1 MGINYPK
8 TIVVDKNNYDK
19 TKISFKCPFIA
30 KVSNK
35 AMYQRL
41 SFEGKEKVFLFK
53 SLDEYK
59 EMMKRL
65 FASGYDDTVVVQEY
79 IKGTDANMRVLTCFA
94 DQNSNVIFSS
104 VGKVLLEEKGPD
116 VTGNYSAIYNTE
128 DEKIVENFFKSMDWD
143 YLLNISN
150 EINEA
155 VSFIKLFQES
165 VIFNPAISSIF
176 IH

>member
-128 DEKIVENFFKSMDWD
+128 DEKIVEAAK
-143 YLLNISN
+143 
-150 EINEA
+150 
-155 VSFIKLFQES
+155 
-165 VIFNPAISSIF
+165 
-176 IH
+176 